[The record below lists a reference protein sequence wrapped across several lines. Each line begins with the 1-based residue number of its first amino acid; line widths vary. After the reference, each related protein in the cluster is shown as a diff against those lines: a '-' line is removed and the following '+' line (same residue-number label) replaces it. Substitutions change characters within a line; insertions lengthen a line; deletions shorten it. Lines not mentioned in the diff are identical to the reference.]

1 MKRSRSEVDDPNRW
15 VRARTEEAWSRFAH
29 PEVQD
34 LEWRLD
40 DDWAEQEQQS
50 VEECL
55 EEQEAWQQE
64 EEVDE
69 DVWPDPLEE
78 LTRWENELAALQEGL
93 EEEEILEEPL
103 LDTFEERNQEEETG
117 NVEEDSAQPDRDTLW
132 EQQDLSAG
140 HDWTEEE
147 SWELFFCC
155 ISTIQYVTVICV
167 GVAFEIVAVIS
178 VGSVQPSLAHV
189 ISLRTFQP

>member
-15 VRARTEEAWSRFAH
+15 VRARTEEAWSRFVH

-34 LEWRLD
+34 LEWRFD

-78 LTRWENELAALQEGL
+78 LTRWENEMAALQEGL

-103 LDTFEERNQEEETG
+103 LDTFEEPNQEEETG

-140 HDWTEEE
+140 HDWKEEE
-147 SWELFFCC
+147 SWELFFVVFR
-155 ISTIQYVTVICV
+155 Q
-167 GVAFEIVAVIS
+167 FNM
-178 VGSVQPSLAHV
+178 
-189 ISLRTFQP
+189 LR